1 MSFKAAPGSRGG
13 FFEFSRNLRAFADQ
27 IDATVEDLTKRL
39 ALAVYNGVI
48 SRTPVDTGHAR
59 SQWQILVRGDQVAVR
74 PIGDHTAADVAALA
88 DYTVVGHGTILIA
101 NGAAYIKRL
110 EYGHSAQ
117 APEGFVRV
125 TMADVQTQLDQI
137 VAQAA
142 RENGTG
148 RL

>member
-1 MSFKAAPGSRGG
+1 MPFKAAPGSRGG

-27 IDATVEDLTKRL
+27 LDATVDDLTKRL
-39 ALAVYNGVI
+39 ALAIYNGVI
-48 SRTPVDTGHAR
+48 GRTPVDTGHAR

-88 DYTVVGHGTILIA
+88 GYTVVGHGTILIA

-110 EYGHSAQ
+110 EYGHSAK

-125 TMADVQTQLDQI
+125 TMAEVESQLNEI
-137 VAQAA
+137 IRAA
-142 RENGTG
+142 SRKQG
-148 RL
+148 L